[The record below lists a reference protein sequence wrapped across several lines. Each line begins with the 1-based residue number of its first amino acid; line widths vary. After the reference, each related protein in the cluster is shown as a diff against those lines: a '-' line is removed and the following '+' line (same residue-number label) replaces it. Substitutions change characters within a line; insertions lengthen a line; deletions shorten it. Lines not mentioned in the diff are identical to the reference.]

1 MGFCIGKAAAS
12 VEIAETITESLT
24 LAETPVPKKIA
35 RLFLLSDILHNS
47 SAAVPNASS
56 YRSHFQE
63 ALPQIFAS
71 LHTTCAARAPSLTLR
86 PSLSLSPLAPF
97 IASARAE

>member
-12 VEIAETITESLT
+12 VEITETITESLT

-47 SAAVPNASS
+47 SASVPNASS
-56 YRSHFQE
+56 
-63 ALPQIFAS
+63 
-71 LHTTCAARAPSLTLR
+71 
-86 PSLSLSPLAPF
+86 
-97 IASARAE
+97 

>member
-86 PSLSLSPLAPF
+86 PSLLCPSGPIHCL
-97 IASARAE
+97 SAR